1 MSTKKAS
8 QKELQK
14 LIAQAIKDGTVT
26 VEQLEAVT
34 KVKAS
39 SPQQQLVVSFSEYEG
54 NPLIVLKRGDNG
66 RPFSFGLEKAKMIVE
81 AIKSI
86 ESFINEPK

>member
-1 MSTKKAS
+1 MATKKAS

-39 SPQQQLVVSFSEYEG
+39 APQALVVSFSEYEG
-54 NPLIVLKRGDNG
+54 NPLIVLKRGENG
-66 RPFSFGLEKAKMIVE
+66 RPFSFGIEKAKMIVE

-86 ESFINEPK
+86 ESFINDPK